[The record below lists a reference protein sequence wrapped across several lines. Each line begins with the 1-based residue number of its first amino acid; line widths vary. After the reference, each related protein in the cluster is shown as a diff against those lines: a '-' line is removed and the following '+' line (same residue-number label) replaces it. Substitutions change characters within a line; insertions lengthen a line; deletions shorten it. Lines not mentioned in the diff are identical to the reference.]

1 MSNNIIEVNEQT
13 KSLLID
19 SATRQGMTLTELL
32 DQIAGN
38 EYERQQIESS
48 KG

>member
-1 MSNNIIEVNEQT
+1 MSGVIKVNEQT

-19 SATRQGMTLTELL
+19 ASERLGLSLNEML
-32 DQIAGN
+32 DVVAGN